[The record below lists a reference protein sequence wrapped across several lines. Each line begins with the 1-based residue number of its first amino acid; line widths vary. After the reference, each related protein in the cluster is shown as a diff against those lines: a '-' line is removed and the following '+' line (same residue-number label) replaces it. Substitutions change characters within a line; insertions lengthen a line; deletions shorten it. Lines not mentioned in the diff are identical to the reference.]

1 MQFVGV
7 MMNDK
12 SNEIHA
18 GVDCRDR
25 GAVGCAA
32 VLDVR
37 VRQIRGSDEQIH
49 RIIP

>member
-1 MQFVGV
+1 
-7 MMNDK
+7 MNELPH
-12 SNEIHA
+12 EIRAWVA
-18 GVDCRDR
+18 GRDR